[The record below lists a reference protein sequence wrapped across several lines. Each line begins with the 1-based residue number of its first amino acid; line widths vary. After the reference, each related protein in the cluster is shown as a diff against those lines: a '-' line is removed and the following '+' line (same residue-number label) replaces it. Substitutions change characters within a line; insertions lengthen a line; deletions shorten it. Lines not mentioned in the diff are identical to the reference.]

1 MTLLVEKDLK
11 LLEKGL
17 KPNIKEMRIFGS
29 YTNGKKDA
37 SDVDVLIKTLPSK
50 ELLIAKAIRKMH
62 LSFSISAIDLHCY
75 RNRSKT
81 PKDFG
86 YHFLVKSTAC

>member
-1 MTLLVEKDLK
+1 MIPLVEKDLK
-11 LLEKGL
+11 FIEKGL
-17 KPNIKEMRIFGS
+17 KPNIREVRIFGS
-29 YTNGKKDA
+29 YANGKRDA

-50 ELLIAKAIRKMH
+50 ELLVAKAIRKMH

-75 RNRSKT
+75 RNRLKT

-86 YHFLVKSTAC
+86 YHFLVKSTSC